1 MKTIKLSLALA
12 ALLGISA
19 SADVTNVKFSG
30 DAKLFYSTSDADP
43 NDLFDK
49 SGAMGQAA
57 ADLGVSADLAGGV
70 KLNATVTG
78 LSTLGLENNLV
89 SGIWAGFDN
98 SANGSDPLDTQWWLK
113 EAYLSKTFGKTT
125 IAAGRQKLD
134 TPLAFTETWNIA
146 ENTFDAIVLVNQDIQ
161 DTTLVG
167 AWVGRG
173 NGASGLSVTQTAAGG
188 EDPFRTYGSA
198 IDDVLNTNRA
208 SGAYAAGVI
217 TKAVPGLTFQ
227 AWYYDVVDLAQA
239 YWLQGDLEN
248 LAAVEGLTLGA
259 QYANISPD
267 DDFNVDDSKGWA
279 VKVGYDFQNGLKASL
294 AYSSVDEDGFV
305 NISNTATGTSGAK
318 SKLYTEA
325 WWNFGYVGAAGT
337 DAYNVTL
344 EYEAQNIGNFG
355 LYYTDTSND
364 NSNVD
369 MKEVALTASKSY
381 GPLDMTL
388 AYIYTDADD
397 QNNGDGY
404 NTLQAYFVYN
414 F

>member
-1 MKTIKLSLALA
+1 MKAVKLSLALA
-12 ALLGISA
+12 TLLAIGA

-30 DAKLFYSTSDADP
+30 DAKLFYSTNDMDP

-49 SGAMGQAA
+49 KGAMGQAA

-70 KLNATVTG
+70 KFGASITG

-89 SGIWAGFDN
+89 SAIWAGFDN

-113 EAYLSKTFGKTT
+113 EAYLVKTFGNTT
-125 IAAGRQKLD
+125 LKVGRQTLD

-146 ENTFDAIVLVNQDIQ
+146 ENTFDAAVILNQDIQ

-173 NGASGLSVTQTAAGG
+173 NGASGFSVVQAAAGG
-188 EDPFRTYGSA
+188 KDPFRTYGSA

-208 SGAYAAGVI
+208 SGAYAAGVV
-217 TKAVPGLTFQ
+217 TKAVPGLVFQ

-239 YWLQGDLEN
+239 YWLQGDLDVQ
-248 LAAVEGLTLGA
+248 AVPGLTFGA

-267 DDFNVDDSKGWA
+267 DDFNVDDSKAWA
-279 VKVGYDFQNGLKASL
+279 LKLGYDFQNGLKASI
-294 AYSSVDEDGFV
+294 AYSSADEDGYV
-305 NISNTATGTSGAK
+305 NVANTATGTVGAQ

-344 EYEAQNIGNFG
+344 EYNAQNIGDFG
-355 LYYTDTSND
+355 LYYTNTSND

-369 MKEVALTASKSY
+369 MTEVALTASKSY
-381 GPLDMTL
+381 GPLDVTL

-397 QNNGDGY
+397 QNNGDSY
-404 NTLQAYFVYN
+404 NTLQAYFTYN